1 MSDELIKINAKVIH
15 VVYHNDE
22 NLYTVVRLKLNDEKE
37 KQLTATGFFQS
48 IEKDILYN
56 FYGKYIEHAKYGM
69 QFEIQSYERPLPN
82 EKEGIIRYLSGAQ
95 FKGVGQKTAKK
106 IVEQLGEDCLNI
118 IRNDETVLNTLGLS
132 DSIINSIKEGLNEED
147 SGLEELIQFLNVHG
161 IGMRNVIRL
170 NKAYGKQALVK
181 LKENPYRVIEECD
194 GFGFLTADKIAKNLG
209 IEDDDPRRLYAYLIS
224 LCMDLCMRT
233 GDSYTLYDDLKEAYE
248 KKCSFS
254 SMPFDELL
262 QKTLFSRQLVQEKD
276 RIYPYT
282 QYDSEEGISN
292 FLAKFPYDVLDPIDE
307 NLLYL
312 YLDQMQSNLSI
323 QYDQKQ
329 IDAIEQFFSQP
340 FMIVTG
346 GPGTGKTTVVKA
358 MVTLFKM
365 LYPSSEVICSAPTGR
380 AAKRLSELTDSPAKT
395 IHSLLEWDL
404 ETNTFGRN
412 AKEPILADLLIIDE
426 FSMVDNWL
434 FYNLLLA
441 SKKIK
446 KICIIGDEN
455 QLPSVSPGSVLREL
469 ISCDLFP
476 VIRLEHI
483 YRQKNGSDVIQL
495 AHDIQTDVVDFNEYK
510 NDVAF
515 FECDASDIKKNIVF
529 IVKDALEK
537 NYSISDIQVLS
548 PIYSG
553 PAGIDI
559 LNKALQEAFNPH
571 DQYKREIKVGYMI
584 YRVGDKIL
592 QLKNQPD
599 DDVYNGDIGT
609 LMDIE
614 YSHENEDGKTTVFVQ
629 FEDALVSYT
638 LDNIS
643 NITLAYCIS
652 IHKSQGSEYPIV
664 IMPIVS
670 SHYHML
676 QRKLIYTGIT
686 RARQSLILLGS
697 KKAFVDGI
705 DTLDKHTRL
714 SSLKEKLIEKKK
726 VTIFNFDSY

>member
-170 NKAYGKQALVK
+170 NKAYGKQALEK

-404 ETNTFGRN
+404 ETNTFGKN

>member
-132 DSIINSIKEGLNEED
+132 ASIINSIKEGLNEED

-170 NKAYGKQALVK
+170 NKAYGKQALEK

-404 ETNTFGRN
+404 ETNTFGKN

-697 KKAFVDGI
+697 KKAFMDGI

>member
-170 NKAYGKQALVK
+170 NKAYGKQALEK

-404 ETNTFGRN
+404 ETNTFGKS

-476 VIRLEHI
+476 VIRLDHI

>member
-132 DSIINSIKEGLNEED
+132 ASIINSIKEGLNEED

-170 NKAYGKQALVK
+170 NKAYGKQALEK

-404 ETNTFGRN
+404 ETNTFGKN

>member
-233 GDSYTLYDDLKEAYE
+233 GDSYTLYDDLKESYE

-404 ETNTFGRN
+404 ETNTFGKN

>member
-170 NKAYGKQALVK
+170 NKAYGKQALEK

-380 AAKRLSELTDSPAKT
+380 AAKRLSELTESPAKT

-404 ETNTFGRN
+404 ETNTFGKN

-697 KKAFVDGI
+697 KKAFMDGI

-726 VTIFNFDSY
+726 VTIFNFNSY

>member
-1 MSDELIKINAKVIH
+1 MSEELIKINAKIVH
-15 VVYHNDE
+15 VVYHNED
-22 NLYTVVRLKLNDEKE
+22 NFYTVLRLKMNDEKE
-37 KQLTATGFFQS
+37 KNLTATGFFQS
-48 IEKDILYN
+48 IETDVLYN
-56 FYGKYIEHAKYGM
+56 FYGKYIEHAKYGL

-82 EKEGIIRYLSGAQ
+82 EKEGIIRYLSGIQ
-95 FKGVGQKTAKK
+95 FPGVGQKTAKK
-106 IVEQLGEDCLNI
+106 IVDQLGENCLNL
-118 IRNDETVLNTLGLS
+118 IREDLRVLDTLGLS
-132 DSIINSIKEGLNEED
+132 DKVVNSIKEGISQED
-147 SGLEELIQFLNVHG
+147 SGMEELIQFLNVHG
-161 IGMRNVIRL
+161 IGMRNIVRL
-170 NKAYGKQALVK
+170 NKAYGKEALNK

-194 GFGFLTADKIAKNLG
+194 GFGFVTADKIAKSLG
-209 IEDDDPRRLYAYLIS
+209 IEDDDPRRLYAYLIT
-224 LCMDLCMRT
+224 LCMNMCMRN
-233 GDSYTLYDDLKEAYE
+233 GDSYTLYDDLKNEYE
-248 KKCSFS
+248 KKCHYECD
-254 SMPFDELL
+254 FDELL
-262 QKTLFSRQLVQEKD
+262 QKALFNRQLVREEEK
-276 RIYPYT
+276 IYPIT
-282 QYDSEEGISN
+282 QYDSEEGISK
-292 FLAKFPYDVLDPIDE
+292 FLSRFPYETLDPIDE
-307 NLLYL
+307 NLLNQ
-312 YLDQMQSNLSI
+312 YLDEMQENLHI
-323 QYDQKQ
+323 TYDEKQ
-329 IDAIEQFFSQP
+329 IDAIHKFFEQP
-340 FMIVTG
+340 FSIVTG

-365 LYPSSEVICSAPTGR
+365 LYPSSEIICSAPTGR

-395 IHSLLEWDL
+395 IHSLLDWDL
-404 ETNTFGRN
+404 ETNTFGKN
-412 AKEPILADLLIIDE
+412 GKEPILADLLIIDE

-455 QLPSVSPGSVLREL
+455 QLPSVSPGCVLREL
-469 ISCDLFP
+469 IACDIFP

-483 YRQKNGSDVIQL
+483 YRQKDGSDVIQL
-495 AHDIQTDVVDFNEYK
+495 AHDIQVDAVDFDAYQK
-510 NDVAF
+510 DVAF
-515 FECDASDIKKNIVF
+515 FECDSSQVKNNIIF

-537 NYSISDIQVLS
+537 NYSLSDIQVLS

-553 PAGIDI
+553 PAGIDV
-559 LNKALQEAFNPH
+559 LNKALQETFNPH
-571 DQYKREIKVGYMI
+571 EKYKREIKVGYMT

-609 LMDIE
+609 LIDIE
-614 YSHENEDGKTTVFVQ
+614 FNEENEDGKTTVFVQ
-629 FEDALVSYT
+629 FDDALVSYT

-697 KKAFVDGI
+697 KNVFMKGI
-705 DTLDKHTRL
+705 ETEDRHIRL
-714 SSLKEKLIEKKK
+714 SSLKEKLIDKKK
-726 VTIFNFDSY
+726 YINFIF

>member
-380 AAKRLSELTDSPAKT
+380 AAKRLSELTESPAKT

-404 ETNTFGRN
+404 ETNTFGKN

-697 KKAFVDGI
+697 KKAFMDGI

>member
-233 GDSYTLYDDLKEAYE
+233 GDSYTLYDDLKESYE

-404 ETNTFGRN
+404 ETNTFGKN

-469 ISCDLFP
+469 IACDLFP

>member
-170 NKAYGKQALVK
+170 NKAYGKQALEK

-404 ETNTFGRN
+404 ETNTFGKN

-697 KKAFVDGI
+697 KKAFMDGI

-726 VTIFNFDSY
+726 VTIFNFNSY

>member
-170 NKAYGKQALVK
+170 NKAYGKQALEK

-404 ETNTFGRN
+404 ETNTFGKN

-697 KKAFVDGI
+697 KKAFMDGI

>member
-132 DSIINSIKEGLNEED
+132 ASIINSIKEGLNEED

-170 NKAYGKQALVK
+170 NKAYGKQALEK

-312 YLDQMQSNLSI
+312 YLDQMQLNLSI

-404 ETNTFGRN
+404 ETNTFGKN

>member
-132 DSIINSIKEGLNEED
+132 ASIINSIKEGLNEED

-170 NKAYGKQALVK
+170 NKAYGKQALEK

-404 ETNTFGRN
+404 ETNTFGKN

-553 PAGIDI
+553 SAGIDI

-697 KKAFVDGI
+697 KKAFMDGI